1 MSRAPAMPRV
11 LESPPGAVP
20 ILAWAR
26 AVPPGAV
33 KQLQHIASQP
43 YVVEH
48 VAAMPDVHVSEG
60 VAVGTVFATE
70 HTLVP
75 GALGGDLGCGVSAL
89 RFGFPA
95 ASLGP
100 KELARI
106 LAQLARAI
114 PVGDAVHRGRVL
126 PPLPTSLAAEQP
138 STHRLQREW
147 EHLAPR
153 HLGTLGGGNHFL
165 ELDRDADGDVWLL
178 VHSGSRGVGAALA
191 AHHQRVAKA
200 LGVGSLPG
208 LRTDTPEGAAALADT
223 QLACRFAR
231 ANRDALVARAGEVLA
246 GALGTGPDAASCVD
260 VHHNHVAAEAHFGRT
275 LLVHRKG
282 AVGLLPGEP
291 GLIPGSM
298 GTASYVVAGR
308 GEPRAFRSCSHG
320 AGRVLTRREARE
332 RIRPEALAHALRRV
346 VYEPG
351 RLPALVEEA
360 PAAYRDI
367 GEVLEDEADLVT
379 PTRRLTPLAV
389 LKG

>member
-1 MSRAPAMPRV
+1 MSAAPAMPRR
-11 LESPPGAVP
+11 LDSPPGAVP

-33 KQLQHIASQP
+33 KQLQHLAAQP

-60 VAVGTVFATE
+60 IAVGTVFATE
-70 HTLVP
+70 HTVVP

-89 RFGFPA
+89 RFDFPA

-100 KELARI
+100 SELSG
-106 LAQLARAI
+106 LLGQLARAI
-114 PVGDAVHRGRVL
+114 PVGDAVHRGHHT
-126 PPLPTSLAAEQP
+126 PPVPDALASAP
-138 STHRLQREW
+138 LSTHRLQREW
-147 EHLAPR
+147 ERLVPR

-165 ELDRDADGDVWLL
+165 ELDRAADGDLWLL
-178 VHSGSRGVGAALA
+178 VHTGSRGVGAALA
-191 AHHQRVAKA
+191 AHHLRVARA
-200 LGVGSLPG
+200 LGLGTLPG
-208 LRTDTPEGAAALADT
+208 LHTHTPEGAACLGDT
-223 QLACRFAR
+223 EWACRFAR
-231 ANRDALVARAGEVLA
+231 ANRDALVARAAEVLA
-246 GALGTGPDAASCVD
+246 EALGVAPDVASRVD
-260 VHHNHVAAEAHFGRT
+260 VHHNHVAAEEHAGRT

-282 AVGLLPGEP
+282 AVGLEAGAP

-298 GTASYVVAGR
+298 GTASYLVAGR

-320 AGRVLTRREARE
+320 AGRVLTRSEARA

-367 GEVLEDEADLVT
+367 AEVLEDEADLVT
-379 PTRRLTPLAV
+379 PTLRLTPLAV